1 MNLDEQL
8 KEVAQP
14 FKNGVAKAKQLME
27 DSGKE
32 VDGLTPEEIDAMV
45 EKQSTYI
52 LTDIV
57 DEIYN
62 ETKKVLEKHN
72 LPFPISKE
80 AIKSQLKIRLTAFA
94 LQKIM
99 QDAIKENKECNCEH
113 CKCEK
118 SSITVDEKGN
128 LKNENNI

>member
-80 AIKSQLKIRLTAFA
+80 AIRFQMKNRLIVFSFQKMMEETLKGDG
-94 LQKIM
+94 K
-99 QDAIKENKECNCEH
+99 CNCEH

>member
-14 FKNGVAKAKQLME
+14 FKDGVAKAKQLME
-27 DSGKE
+27 DTEKE
-32 VDGLTPEEIDAMV
+32 VDSLTLEEIDAMV
-45 EKQSTYI
+45 EKQSTHI
-52 LTDIV
+52 LTDII

-72 LPFPISKE
+72 LPFPVSKE
-80 AIKSQLKIRLTAFA
+80 VIRFQMKNRLIAFS
-94 LQKIM
+94 LQKMIQEVM
-99 QDAIKENKECNCEH
+99 GENKECNCEH

-128 LKNENNI
+128 LNENNI